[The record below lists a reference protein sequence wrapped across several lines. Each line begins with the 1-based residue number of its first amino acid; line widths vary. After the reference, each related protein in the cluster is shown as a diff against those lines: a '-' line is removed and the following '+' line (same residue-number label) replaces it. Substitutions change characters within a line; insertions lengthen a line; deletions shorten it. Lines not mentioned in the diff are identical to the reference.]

1 MTSTA
6 SDTPKSDL
14 LDTVITAYGDLDR
27 WRSLDRL
34 TAKVSAGGVLWGLKG
49 QPGIL
54 KDYTLTLT
62 PNLQSAT
69 LAPFAAP
76 DLRATYTPE
85 RVAIETVDGRLVEE
99 RTNPRASF
107 SGHTLQTPWDR
118 LHAAYFAGYA
128 MWTYLTEPFTFAE
141 PGFCTVELEPWE
153 EDGETWRR
161 LQVSFPERIAT
172 HNRVQTYYIDAQ
184 GLIRRHDYRPD
195 VLGPAET
202 DSAHYGWGH
211 QVFDG
216 FVFATHRRV
225 YPTDENGRK
234 VAEPVIISIDL
245 EDIALS

>member
-1 MTSTA
+1 MTSNTL
-6 SDTPKSDL
+6 DTSKSDL
-14 LDTVITAYGDLDR
+14 LDTVIVAHGNLNR
-27 WRSLDRL
+27 WRSLHQL

-54 KDYTLTLT
+54 KDYTITLS

-76 DLRATYTPE
+76 DLRTTYTPD

-128 MWTYLTEPFTFAE
+128 MWNYLTEPFTWAE
-141 PGFCTVELEPWE
+141 PGFSTIELEPWQ

-161 LQVSFPERIAT
+161 LQVTFPERIAT
-172 HNRVQTYYIDAQ
+172 HSRVQTYYIDAQ
-184 GLIRRHDYRPD
+184 GLIRRHDYFVD
-195 VLGPAET
+195 ILGPAET
-202 DSAHYGWGH
+202 ESAHYTWGH
-211 QVFDG
+211 EIFDG
-216 FVFATHRRV
+216 FVFPTHHSV
-225 YPTDENGRK
+225 HPTDENGRK
-234 VAEPVIISIDL
+234 VAEPVIIAIDV

>member
-14 LDTVITAYGDLDR
+14 LDTVITAHGDLDR
-27 WRSLDRL
+27 WRSLDQL

-69 LAPFAAP
+69 MAPFAAP
-76 DLRATYTPE
+76 DLLATYTPE

-99 RTNPRASF
+99 RANPRASF

-128 MWTYLTEPFTFAE
+128 MWNYLTEAFAFSE
-141 PGFCTVELEPWE
+141 PGFSTVELEPWQ

-161 LQVSFPERIAT
+161 LQVTFPERIAT
-172 HNRVQTYYIDAQ
+172 HSRAQTYYIDAQ

-195 VLGPAET
+195 VLGAAEA
-202 DSAHYGWGH
+202 DSAHYTWGH
-211 QVFDG
+211 QIFDG
-216 FVFATHRRV
+216 FVFPTHRSV
-225 YPTDENGRK
+225 HATDENGRK

>member
-6 SDTPKSDL
+6 PETHKSDL
-14 LDTVITAYGDLDR
+14 LDTVITAHGDLDR
-27 WRSLDRL
+27 WRSLDQL

-49 QPGIL
+49 QPRIL

-69 LAPFAAP
+69 MAPFAAP

-85 RVAIETVDGRLVEE
+85 RVAIETVDGQLVEE
-99 RTNPRASF
+99 RANPRTSF

-128 MWTYLTEPFTFAE
+128 MWNYLTEPFVFAE
-141 PGFCTVELEPWE
+141 PGFSTVELEPWE
-153 EDGETWRR
+153 EHGETWRR
-161 LQVSFPERIAT
+161 LQVTFPQHIAT
-172 HNRVQTYYIDAQ
+172 HSRVQTYYIDAH
-184 GLIRRHDYRPD
+184 GLIRRHDYRVD

-202 DSAHYGWGH
+202 DSAHYTWGH
-211 QVFDG
+211 QTFDG
-216 FVFATHRRV
+216 FVFPTHHSV
-225 YPTDENGRK
+225 HPTDKNGRK

>member
-1 MTSTA
+1 MTSNA
-6 SDTPKSDL
+6 LDTPKSDL
-14 LDTVITAYGDLDR
+14 LDTVIAAHGDLDR

-34 TAKVSAGGVLWGLKG
+34 TAEVSAGGVLWGLKG

-54 KDYTLTLT
+54 TDYTITLT

-76 DLRATYTPE
+76 NLRTTYTPE

-128 MWTYLTEPFTFAE
+128 MWNYLTEPFT
-141 PGFCTVELEPWE
+141 W
-153 EDGETWRR
+153 
-161 LQVSFPERIAT
+161 
-172 HNRVQTYYIDAQ
+172 
-184 GLIRRHDYRPD
+184 
-195 VLGPAET
+195 
-202 DSAHYGWGH
+202 
-211 QVFDG
+211 
-216 FVFATHRRV
+216 
-225 YPTDENGRK
+225 
-234 VAEPVIISIDL
+234 AEPVIISIDV